1 MNNVANSAPKRSR
14 IGLGIVLVLA
24 GLYSGY
30 TTLEPSPEM
39 ARASNTGELVVMLLV
54 AVALAL
60 GGLYLIV
67 ESRQK
72 PAKSQDSAA
81 HTR

>member
-14 IGLGIVLVLA
+14 IGLGIVLVLV

-30 TTLEPSPEM
+30 TTLAPSSGM
-39 ARASNTGELVVMLLV
+39 ARASNAGQLVAMLLF
-54 AVALAL
+54 ALALAL

-67 ESRQK
+67 GSRQK
-72 PAKSQDSAA
+72 PVRSQDSTDQ
-81 HTR
+81 TR